1 MNDHE
6 LQRALRT
13 AIDAAAAPVAADEA
27 RRRAGSRPRGLLAR
41 TLSSSLLRRS
51 RAATDGG
58 QDPGRRPPR
67 VDPAGVWLD
76 DDEPSAPHRSRVT
89 RRMVGA
95 MAAVVCVAIVAVP
108 VGLALTSTGSG
119 NPPGVKLGTSGAK
132 NRVLSA
138 LSSTIASGSFN
149 MTYDFGP
156 MTGTA
161 ASASTNPTV
170 HGDGAPAPCVLES
183 SGKTVCTGS
192 ALDGLNV
199 TGQGTIDT
207 NPFAMVASSNVA
219 SIGPVVLRDNGT
231 DVWEIG
237 GGNYGLSPGSSD
249 SGPGSPLSGFAG
261 LVEGSL
267 GPREGGLAMM
277 GLASPTG
284 YLELDQ
290 DAITSASEVG
300 TGVVDGAPVTIYQVS
315 LDPAQEA
322 TVPGTTPDEATAL
335 KAALSLLQQQGY
347 SGTTVKV
354 SIDDAGYIRQNVSV
368 ATFSD
373 GVTQTQSVTFSD
385 FGCAGKVL
393 MPGQQGAASPPAGCV
408 SPDTATSTSTT
419 TASTAPPSATGPTGS
434 AGSGSTGSTATTA
447 AAGTGLGFGSS
458 SGSTGSTVSGSTGS
472 TGSRVGPPTTSPTP

>member
-1 MNDHE
+1 M
-6 LQRALRT
+6 
-13 AIDAAAAPVAADEA
+13 
-27 RRRAGSRPRGLLAR
+27 
-41 TLSSSLLRRS
+41 
-51 RAATDGG
+51 
-58 QDPGRRPPR
+58 
-67 VDPAGVWLD
+67 
-76 DDEPSAPHRSRVT
+76 
-89 RRMVGA
+89 
-95 MAAVVCVAIVAVP
+95 
-108 VGLALTSTGSG
+108 
-119 NPPGVKLGTSGAK
+119 
-132 NRVLSA
+132 
-138 LSSTIASGSFN
+138 
-149 MTYDFGP
+149 
-156 MTGTA
+156 
-161 ASASTNPTV
+161 
-170 HGDGAPAPCVLES
+170 LES

-207 NPFAMVASSNVA
+207 DPFAMVALSNVA
-219 SIGPVVLRDNGT
+219 SIGPVVLRDDGT

-347 SGTTVKV
+347 TGTTVKV
-354 SIDDAGYIRQNVSV
+354 SIDDAGYIRQTVSV
-368 ATFSD
+368 AGFSD
-373 GVTQTQSVTFSD
+373 GVTQTETVTFSD

-393 MPGQQGAASPPAGCV
+393 MPGQQGATAPPAGCV
-408 SPDTATSTSTT
+408 SPDTATIRLGHHRGHRSHLGHGPGHDGLRLDGIQATGLGSGSDESSGPGP
-419 TASTAPPSATGPTGS
+419 AGSTAP
-434 AGSGSTGSTATTA
+434 
-447 AAGTGLGFGSS
+447 
-458 SGSTGSTVSGSTGS
+458 SGSTGS
-472 TGSRVGPPTTSPTP
+472 TGSVGGAGPVYARAPRRRRELAARAVICRWITIVHALPTFSTVRNPTDSYRR

>member
-1 MNDHE
+1 M
-6 LQRALRT
+6 T
-13 AIDAAAAPVAADEA
+13 V
-27 RRRAGSRPRGLLAR
+27 GLH
-41 TLSSSLLRRS
+41 
-51 RAATDGG
+51 
-58 QDPGRRPPR
+58 DPGSGQPR
-67 VDPAGVWLD
+67 VDPSGVWLD
-76 DDEPSAPHRSRVT
+76 EDEPSVRRHSRVT

-95 MAAVVCVAIVAVP
+95 LAAVVCVAIVALP
-108 VGLALTSTGSG
+108 VGLVLTSSG
-119 NPPGVKLGTSGAK
+119 LGGPPGVKLGKSGAK

-138 LSSTIASGSFN
+138 LSSTIVSGSFN

-156 MTGTA
+156 MTGTPA
-161 ASASTNPTV
+161 NVSTSPTV
-170 HGDGAPAPCVLES
+170 NGDGAQAPCVLES

-192 ALDGLNV
+192 ALDGLSV

-207 NPFAMVASSNVA
+207 DPFAMVALSNVT

-322 TVPGTTPDEATAL
+322 TVPGTTPDESAAL

-347 SGTTVKV
+347 TGTTVKV
-354 SIDDAGYIRQNVSV
+354 SIDDAGYIRQTVSV
-368 ATFSD
+368 AGFSD
-373 GVTQTQSVTFSD
+373 GVTQTQTVTFSD
-385 FGCAGKVL
+385 FGCAGTVL
-393 MPGQQGAASPPAGCV
+393 MPGQQGPTSPPAGCV
-408 SPDTATSTSTT
+408 SPDTVSSTTST
-419 TASTAPPSATGPTGS
+419 
-434 AGSGSTGSTATTA
+434 TATTA
-447 AAGTGLGFGSS
+447 ATSTTAATNTTPASSTGVTATTAAP
-458 SGSTGSTVSGSTGS
+458 GSTGVGFGWTTTSLGSGSGWSSTAPGSSTGS
-472 TGSRVGPPTTSPTP
+472 TGSSSGPIPTGSTP

>member
-1 MNDHE
+1 MNDRD
-6 LQRALRT
+6 LQQSLRAT
-13 AIDAAAAPVAADEA
+13 IDSAAAPVPGSEA
-27 RRRAGSRPRGLLAR
+27 RLRAGARPHGLLAPR
-41 TLSSSLLRRS
+41 LGWSRLRRP
-51 RAATDGG
+51 RVVIAGLH
-58 QDPGRRPPR
+58 DPGSGQPR
-67 VDPAGVWLD
+67 VNPSGVWLD
-76 DDEPSAPHRSRVT
+76 EEEPSARRHSRVT

-95 MAAVVCVAIVAVP
+95 LAAVVCVAIVAVP
-108 VGLALTSTGSG
+108 VGLVLTSTGSG
-119 NPPGVKLGTSGAK
+119 GPPAVKFGKSGAK

-138 LSSTIASGSFN
+138 LSSTIASGSFD

-156 MTGTA
+156 MTGTPA
-161 ASASTNPTV
+161 NASTSPTV
-170 HGDGAPAPCVLES
+170 NGDGAPAPCVLES

-207 NPFAMVASSNVA
+207 DPFAMVALSDVA
-219 SIGPVVLRDNGT
+219 SIGPVVLRDDGT

-322 TVPGTTPDEATAL
+322 TVPGTTPDEAAGL

-347 SGTTVKV
+347 TGTTVKV
-354 SIDDAGYIRQNVSV
+354 SIDDAGYIRQTVSV
-368 ATFSD
+368 AGFND
-373 GVTQTQSVTFSD
+373 GVTQTQTVTFSD

-393 MPGQQGAASPPAGCV
+393 MPGQQGATAPPAGCV
-408 SPDTATSTSTT
+408 SPDTATSTTATTVVPSTT
-419 TASTAPPSATGPTGS
+419 AATS
-434 AGSGSTGSTATTA
+434 STGVTATTA
-447 AAGTGLGFGSS
+447 AP
-458 SGSTGSTVSGSTGS
+458 GSTGMGFGPATTSLGSGSGWSSTAPGSSTGS
-472 TGSRVGPPTTSPTP
+472 TGSSSGPIPTGSTP